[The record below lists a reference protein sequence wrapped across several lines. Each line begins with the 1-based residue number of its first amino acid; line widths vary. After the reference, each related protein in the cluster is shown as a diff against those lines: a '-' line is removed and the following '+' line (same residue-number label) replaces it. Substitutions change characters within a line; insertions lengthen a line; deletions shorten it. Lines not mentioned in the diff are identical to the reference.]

1 MGEGAFSD
9 RELDGYR
16 AGADRFIA
24 ELDEEYYLHY
34 AGLKPDFELRAIYE
48 RHADLTDLETIKRLG
63 ETVDGRTNLELFR
76 FGCEGYLGELTREH
90 AEKIA
95 ELETKLETQHDGETV
110 GYRMLPPT
118 IANTA
123 DRDSRARLE
132 EARNDLT
139 EEHLN
144 PLYLEAAHLTQ
155 RAVPELGAP
164 TYFNLY
170 RDRFQYDLEGL
181 ASQCRTLLDST
192 ERLYEESMDR
202 VLRERVGVGLA
213 EAERYDVRRF
223 FRGSNWDEAF
233 PADRMVPALRGTLS
247 NLGIDLDAQDNV
259 HLDVEER
266 PTKSPRAFCAPIEIP
281 GKVMLV
287 IQPQGGP
294 DDWYALFHEAGHT
307 EHFAFTSPNLK
318 MEEKRLGDNAVT
330 EGWAMLFDH
339 LIDDRAWLSNML
351 DFPRP
356 ETFAAEG
363 AVQLLFYVRR
373 YCAKLLYEIEFH
385 AAPDPTQMQSRYVEI
400 LGDALKIVPSPT
412 DYLSDI
418 DYELLR
424 HVVPPRLGLLGAD
437 DDVHA
442 RTVRQRLVPPP
453 RGGITLE
460 RAVGARAAAE
470 CRRAAEGRDGRG
482 GRDGSG
488 RGARPLRH
496 PDSGLERYACR
507 RRRCGIG
514 AFVPDNLAGEEVLD
528 QHHVVARALDDGQQR
543 SHRRDL
549 LALLLQEPVQEL
561 LAHEVA
567 FRPRELRQIGDLL
580 GHALL
585 LLEREPNRLDDVR
598 EVGLRRLDARDHD
611 PLVGV
616 EQVLDDHHRV
626 VPLLDRLPVEV
637 RGETRERLGVVV
649 DGDRDVL
656 LRRAELVPDLLV
668 QAVREGSHA
677 PDSNGIASP
686 RAAAPRQRADA
697 VVPARHGRADRGERP
712 RLGALPAPRSA
723 RDRSTRSPT
732 SRARSRAPA
741 RRSGTAGS

>member
-1 MGEGAFSD
+1 VGEGAFSD
-9 RELDGYR
+9 RELEGYR

-63 ETVDGRTNLELFR
+63 QTVDGRTNLELFR

-95 ELETKLETQHDGETV
+95 ELETKLETQHNGETV

-181 ASQCRTLLDST
+181 ASQCRALLAST

-202 VLRERVGVGLA
+202 VLRERVGVGLS
-213 EAERYDVRRF
+213 EAERHDIRRF
-223 FRGSNWDEAF
+223 FRGSSWDEAF

-247 NLGIDLDAQDNV
+247 SLGIDLDAQDNV

-307 EHFAFTSPNLK
+307 EHFAFTSPHLK

-339 LIDDRAWLSNML
+339 LIDDRTWLSNTL

-363 AVQLLFYVRR
+363 AVQLLVYVRR

-400 LGDALKIVPSPT
+400 LGDALKIEPSPAN
-412 DYLSDI
+412 YLADI
-418 DYELLR
+418 DEGFYVYSYLR
-424 HVVPPRLGLLGAD
+424 SWAFEAQLRDHL
-437 DDVHA
+437 
-442 RTVRQRLVPPP
+442 RTRYGTDWFASR
-453 RGGITLE
+453 E
-460 RAVGARAAAE
+460 A
-470 CRRAAEGRDGRG
+470 
-482 GRDGSG
+482 GS
-488 RGARPLRH
+488 
-496 PDSGLERYACR
+496 
-507 RRRCGIG
+507 
-514 AFVPDNLAGEEVLD
+514 
-528 QHHVVARALDDGQQR
+528 
-543 SHRRDL
+543 
-549 LALLLQEPVQEL
+549 LLQELWAEGQRPTADEL
-561 LAHEVA
+561 VNEVTGA
-567 FRPRELRQIGDLL
+567 
-580 GHALL
+580 AL
-585 LLEREPNRLDDVR
+585 EMEAVADRVR
-598 EVGLRRLDARDHD
+598 ESL
-611 PLVGV
+611 
-616 EQVLDDHHRV
+616 
-626 VPLLDRLPVEV
+626 
-637 RGETRERLGVVV
+637 
-649 DGDRDVL
+649 
-656 LRRAELVPDLLV
+656 
-668 QAVREGSHA
+668 S
-677 PDSNGIASP
+677 
-686 RAAAPRQRADA
+686 
-697 VVPARHGRADRGERP
+697 
-712 RLGALPAPRSA
+712 
-723 RDRSTRSPT
+723 
-732 SRARSRAPA
+732 
-741 RRSGTAGS
+741 

>member
-34 AGLKPDFELRAIYE
+34 AGLKPAFELRPIYE
-48 RHADLTDLETIKRLG
+48 RHADLTDLETVKRLG
-63 ETVDGRTNLELFR
+63 ETVDGRKNLELFR

-90 AEKIA
+90 SEKIA
-95 ELETKLETQHDGETV
+95 ELETKLETQHDGKPV

-123 DRDSRARLE
+123 DRVMRAQLE

-139 EEHLN
+139 DEHLN
-144 PLYLEAAHLTQ
+144 PLYLEAANLTQ

-181 ASQCRTLLDST
+181 ALQCRAFLDST

-202 VLRERVGVGLA
+202 LLRERVGVGLS
-213 EAERYDVRRF
+213 EAERHDVRRM
-223 FRGSNWDEAF
+223 FRGSGWDEAF

-247 NLGIDLDAQDNV
+247 NLGIDLDGQKNV

-339 LIDDRAWLSNML
+339 LIDDRAWLSSML

-356 ETFAAEG
+356 ETFAQEG

-385 AAPDPTQMQSRYVEI
+385 AAPDPTRMRGRYVEI
-400 LGDALKIVPSPT
+400 LGDALKVEPSPT
-412 DYLSDI
+412 DYLSDLDSSYYVTSYLRAWAFSAQMTTFMREQFGSDWFRRREAGSLLI
-418 DYELLR
+418 ELWELGQQPNADELLKDVTGAEVEMEAVAE
-424 HVVPPRLGLLGAD
+424 HV
-437 DDVHA
+437 
-442 RTVRQRLVPPP
+442 
-453 RGGITLE
+453 
-460 RAVGARAAAE
+460 
-470 CRRAAEGRDGRG
+470 
-482 GRDGSG
+482 
-488 RGARPLRH
+488 
-496 PDSGLERYACR
+496 
-507 RRRCGIG
+507 
-514 AFVPDNLAGEEVLD
+514 
-528 QHHVVARALDDGQQR
+528 
-543 SHRRDL
+543 
-549 LALLLQEPVQEL
+549 
-561 LAHEVA
+561 
-567 FRPRELRQIGDLL
+567 
-580 GHALL
+580 
-585 LLEREPNRLDDVR
+585 
-598 EVGLRRLDARDHD
+598 
-611 PLVGV
+611 
-616 EQVLDDHHRV
+616 
-626 VPLLDRLPVEV
+626 
-637 RGETRERLGVVV
+637 
-649 DGDRDVL
+649 
-656 LRRAELVPDLLV
+656 
-668 QAVREGSHA
+668 
-677 PDSNGIASP
+677 
-686 RAAAPRQRADA
+686 
-697 VVPARHGRADRGERP
+697 
-712 RLGALPAPRSA
+712 RSA
-723 RDRSTRSPT
+723 IPT
-732 SRARSRAPA
+732 PA
-741 RRSGTAGS
+741 

>member
-1 MGEGAFSD
+1 MDEGTFSE

-34 AGLKPDFELRAIYE
+34 AGLKPDFELGPIYE

-63 ETVDGRTNLELFR
+63 DAVEGRKNMELFR
-76 FGCEGYLGELTREH
+76 FGCEGYLGDLTREH

-95 ELETKLETQHDGETV
+95 ELETKLEARHDGQPV

-123 DRDSRARLE
+123 DRDARARLE

-144 PLYLEAAHLTQ
+144 PLYLEAAQLTR
-155 RAVPELGAP
+155 RAVLELGAP

-181 ASQCRTLLDST
+181 ASQCRVFLDST
-192 ERLYEESMDR
+192 ERLYEVSMDR
-202 VLRERVGVGLA
+202 VLRDRVGVGLT

-223 FRGSNWDEAF
+223 FRASDWDEAF
-233 PADRMVPALRGTLS
+233 PADRMVPALRGTLAS
-247 NLGIDLDAQDNV
+247 LGIDLDAQENV

-307 EHFAFTSPNLK
+307 EHFAFTSPDLK

-339 LIDDRAWLSNML
+339 LIDDRAWLSSML

-385 AAPDPTQMQSRYVEI
+385 AAADPTQMRSRYVEI
-400 LGDALKIVPSPT
+400 LGDALKVEPSPT
-412 DYLSDI
+412 DYLSDL
-418 DYELLR
+418 DSSYYVTSYLRAWAFSAQMTTFMREQFGSDWFRRREAGSLLTELWELGQQPTADELLKDVTGAAVEMEAVAE
-424 HVVPPRLGLLGAD
+424 HV
-437 DDVHA
+437 
-442 RTVRQRLVPPP
+442 
-453 RGGITLE
+453 
-460 RAVGARAAAE
+460 RAAI
-470 CRRAAEGRDGRG
+470 
-482 GRDGSG
+482 
-488 RGARPLRH
+488 P
-496 PDSGLERYACR
+496 
-507 RRRCGIG
+507 
-514 AFVPDNLAGEEVLD
+514 
-528 QHHVVARALDDGQQR
+528 
-543 SHRRDL
+543 
-549 LALLLQEPVQEL
+549 
-561 LAHEVA
+561 
-567 FRPRELRQIGDLL
+567 
-580 GHALL
+580 
-585 LLEREPNRLDDVR
+585 
-598 EVGLRRLDARDHD
+598 
-611 PLVGV
+611 
-616 EQVLDDHHRV
+616 
-626 VPLLDRLPVEV
+626 
-637 RGETRERLGVVV
+637 T
-649 DGDRDVL
+649 
-656 LRRAELVPDLLV
+656 
-668 QAVREGSHA
+668 
-677 PDSNGIASP
+677 
-686 RAAAPRQRADA
+686 
-697 VVPARHGRADRGERP
+697 PA
-712 RLGALPAPRSA
+712 
-723 RDRSTRSPT
+723 
-732 SRARSRAPA
+732 
-741 RRSGTAGS
+741 